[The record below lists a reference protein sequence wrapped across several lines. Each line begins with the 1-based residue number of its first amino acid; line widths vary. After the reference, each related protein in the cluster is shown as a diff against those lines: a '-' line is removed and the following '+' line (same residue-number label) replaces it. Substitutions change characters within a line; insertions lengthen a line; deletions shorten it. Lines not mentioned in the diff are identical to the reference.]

1 MERFSFIIEDTF
13 NPIEEQDDE
22 EQSGFADF
30 SFKSKLS
37 RCRVDYHVINEN
49 VKNVLSGLAEVF
61 ETIDNEKYHVDEI
74 EVTLQVGSQGEV
86 SILSTVSGSIN
97 LSSGI
102 KVTIKRKQ

>member
-1 MERFSFIIEDTF
+1 MEKFSFIIEDINLF
-13 NPIEEQDDE
+13 E

-30 SFKSKLS
+30 NLKSKLS
-37 RCRVDYHVINEN
+37 RCSVDSHVIKEN
-49 VKNVLSGLAEVF
+49 VKKVLSGLTEVF
-61 ETIDNEKYHVDEI
+61 ETVDNEKYHVDEI

-86 SILSTVSGSIN
+86 SILSTVSGSVN